1 VGRGRTH
8 DLCGSAGAEV
18 PDTVGGREGGYGEED
33 EGDQRVEEVVVE
45 SNSSNGCWHG
55 SAYDSDQQV
64 GGQRSMDEISE
75 MDMVVDGV

>member
-1 VGRGRTH
+1 
-8 DLCGSAGAEV
+8 
-18 PDTVGGREGGYGEED
+18 
-33 EGDQRVEEVVVE
+33 VE

-55 SAYDSDQQV
+55 SAYDGDQQV